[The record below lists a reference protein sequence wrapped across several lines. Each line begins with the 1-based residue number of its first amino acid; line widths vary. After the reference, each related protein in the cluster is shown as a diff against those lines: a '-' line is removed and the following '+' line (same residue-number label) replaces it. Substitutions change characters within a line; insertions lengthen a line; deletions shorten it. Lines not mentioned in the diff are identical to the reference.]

1 MARATLEKRRDDTIM
16 ADKDSLFGE
25 SDRTLKNISLL
36 TEAPPDKIK
45 ELEACCQWHEF
56 GVDEV
61 VINLKDETT
70 DVYFVVKGRLRA
82 MDYLT
87 DENNEVALAELE
99 EGYSFGELSAIDLK
113 VRSARVTTIEPS
125 LLASVSSK
133 DFRKLLFDC
142 PGIALSM
149 LKTFAGFIRTL
160 NTRITA
166 LSSLSPHQ
174 RIYQELLRLSEPN
187 TEGDGSWIIAK
198 VPQHAELATWVG
210 AEKQAVAE
218 AMGTLA
224 RDGVIERRH
233 GTLHIRDRA
242 RLQRLASQ

>member
-1 MARATLEKRRDDTIM
+1 MPGALGLDGQTV
-16 ADKDSLFGE
+16 ADKEPLFDP
-25 SDRTLKNISLL
+25 SVRILKNINLL
-36 TEAPPDKIK
+36 AEAPPEKIK
-45 ELEACCQWHEF
+45 ELEECCEWHEY
-56 GVDEV
+56 GADEIV
-61 VINLKDETT
+61 VNLKDETT
-70 DVYFVVKGRLRA
+70 NAFFVVKGKLRA

-142 PGIALSM
+142 PGISLSM

-174 RIYQELLRLSEPN
+174 RIYLELLRISEPN
-187 TEGDGSWIIAK
+187 TDGDGSWIIAK
-198 VPQHAELATWVG
+198 VPHHSELATWVG

-218 AMGTLA
+218 AMGSLA
-224 RDGVIERRH
+224 RDGVIERKH
-233 GTLHIRDRA
+233 GTLHIKDRA